1 MVVTDLKNICIHG
14 WNVNENIFTLIYKYM
29 YNLEIPY
36 MIDPQLFTLVEVNG
50 GGNFYL
56 YGDTFK
62 FIN

>member
-1 MVVTDLKNICIHG
+1 
-14 WNVNENIFTLIYKYM
+14 
-29 YNLEIPY
+29 

-62 FIN
+62 SINWNYDFNFKLDLDKNMKIFSWIKPCLKVEMSKI